1 MRPASKTLG
10 VGLVTLGLAAAAS
23 FAAAAQPVT
32 VDGHGRPLYEP
43 GVVAVKLRAGTSPA
57 AKARPGRLG
66 IPGLDPV
73 LRQLRVERVEPM
85 FPTSLA
91 KARPELPDLSRVYRV
106 ALSPDA
112 DVERAARLLGRSP
125 AVEYAEPLVRH
136 YADLTPNDP
145 SFAQQS
151 FWKQIEA
158 EAAWDVHRGQDG
170 AEVVIGISDSGVAWR
185 HEDLVD
191 NIYRNLGEDADRDG
205 VVVVQESGAWVF
217 DPGDVNG
224 VDDDGNG
231 YVDDFVGWNFLN
243 DQGGQDNDPD
253 DPGSHGTHVAGL
265 AAARTDNGIGVASI
279 SWNVKLLPTS
289 AANSDSGDAIER
301 GLASV
306 VYLAENGADVIN
318 MSWGSSTTSQLQGEV
333 MAYAQ
338 GLGSLLVT
346 SAGNERTSSLQYPSA
361 LPGVVSVAAVN
372 STDRL
377 TSYSNYGLSVDVAAP
392 GGDGLRGLRSTI
404 PSGYGS
410 KQGTSMA
417 SPIVAGVFALVRSLH
432 PQWSNQRLIEQ
443 VLGTATA
450 IDGLNAGFEG
460 QLGHGRVDA
469 FTAVDGSPSTGPP
482 ELRLQ
487 VAGVT
492 VADDTGD
499 GSLEPGEGAELR
511 VALRNF
517 NQLGG
522 SQSLALRLVSDSP
535 FVDVREAEVLTAIG
549 ADEEL
554 ELAAPFTIEV
564 AAGAPSGLYLLRL
577 SAEASD
583 AEVSAA
589 SELELPPLVV
599 ANGGVLV
606 WEGAEGRTF
615 SGRYLADEL
624 TARGYDVLSL
634 VGDFPSGLVGFDA
647 VFLSFGNAGLDD
659 PDLGLDYR
667 SARLDADWKV
677 AAIESYLRA
686 GGKVYL
692 EGSDTLGYDVYDL
705 VDGESLLPL
714 FGIASG
720 VDGGTNPIDSL
731 DGQSG
736 ALTEGLRFTA
746 TTQEPVE
753 WIDIFTP
760 GAGLAAF
767 VESGYGVVA
776 VQHAGSFGQRTFG
789 FAYSI
794 ADLTDGPS
802 TRAELLDAILDF
814 LQPGEEPPAVN
825 PRRAG
830 RRLAPG
836 P

>member
-1 MRPASKTLG
+1 MAASLRM
-10 VGLVTLGLAAAAS
+10 VGLRLALLGLAATAVAAD
-23 FAAAAQPVT
+23 AAQPVA

-43 GVVAVKLRAGTSPA
+43 GVVAVKLRAGTVPT

-66 IPGLDPV
+66 LPQLDAV

-85 FPTSLA
+85 FRTRLA
-91 KARPELPDLSRVYRV
+91 KARPERPDLSRVYRV
-106 ALSPDA
+106 SLSHDA

-125 AVEYAEPLVRH
+125 QVEYAEPVVRH
-136 YADLTPNDP
+136 YTDLTPNDP
-145 SFAQQS
+145 SYSQQS
-151 FWKQIEA
+151 FWQQIEA

-191 NIYRNLGEDADRDG
+191 NIHRNLGEDADRDG
-205 VVVVQESGAWVF
+205 VVLVQEGGAWVF
-217 DPGDVNG
+217 DPGDLNG

-253 DPGSHGTHVAGL
+253 DPESHGTHVAGL

-318 MSWGSSTTSQLQGEV
+318 MSWGSSTTSQLQREV

-361 LPGVVSVAAVN
+361 LPGIISVAAVN

-417 SPIVAGVFALVRSLH
+417 SPIVAGVFALVKSLH

-443 VLGTATA
+443 VLGTAAA

-469 FTAVDGSPSTGPP
+469 LTALDGSPPSDPP

-487 VAGVT
+487 VMSVA

-535 FVDVREAEVLTAIG
+535 FVEVLEAEVLTAIG

-554 ELAAPFTIEV
+554 ELAEPFTVEV
-564 AAGAPSGLYLLRL
+564 AAGAPSGLYALRL
-577 SAEASD
+577 SAEAGD
-583 AEVSAA
+583 ADVSAA

-624 TARGYDVLSL
+624 AARGYDVLSL

-677 AAIESYLRA
+677 AAIESYLRS
-686 GGKVYL
+686 GGKLYL

-720 VDGGTNPIDSL
+720 VDGDTNPIDGL
-731 DGQSG
+731 EGQDGTL
-736 ALTEGLRFTA
+736 AEGMSFTD
-746 TTQEPVE
+746 TDQDPVE

-760 GAGLAAF
+760 GAGAAAF

-794 ADLTDGPS
+794 ADLVDGAT
-802 TRAELLDAILDF
+802 TRGQLLDAILDF
-814 LQPGEEPPAVN
+814 LQPGEEPPAVS